1 MTVNNGL
8 QELATLLAN
17 TASESKEWRPYIDVD
32 NEMLEELKNKLQVP
46 DKALLMIALFM
57 GMEDNK
63 PQTDWNAIL
72 QEVIAYVDSNEE
84 LLHDDFGREG
94 NITLFYIKRCVQEV
108 MRLYPTLDARSFIV
122 VFNKLVPAPYDSMKH
137 ADIALGY
144 YNKFVKEKTNEP
156 KIAKENTSEPITKNP
171 FDVLAE
177 EAMEEYESGQ
187 TIDLETYAKNMK

>member
-1 MTVNNGL
+1 MRKQLRTSKVLQDILLERAKNNDLSLSAYLNMTVNNGL

-122 VFNKLVPAPYDSMKH
+122 VFNKLVPAPYDPMKH

-144 YNKFVKEKTNEP
+144 YNKFMKEKTNE
-156 KIAKENTSEPITKNP
+156 S
-171 FDVLAE
+171 V
-177 EAMEEYESGQ
+177 
-187 TIDLETYAKNMK
+187 